1 MLTQAQKERFKQMK
15 EMSDN
20 LSRILAD
27 LINDECTQA
36 EAAEKLKISPMD
48 FSRNVSNNFVYYFR
62 KPRLL
67 SQATADQIQML
78 LESPYDKLFRDIF
91 HITDNPGYLIDF
103 DTSEKLCNV
112 MHQALNEREIRILT
126 YRYGLPVDGIESKP
140 HKFCEIAE
148 MEQVSSEYIRKIHT
162 GCIAKL
168 RSPQYSKQL
177 LVHSD
182 KYVKSLQESETM
194 VAENNKLD
202 DQIVSL
208 IHNNAILREQL
219 PTKEQ
224 LASLL
229 EDDKTDMKTA
239 MQTILSKIYGMTPKS
254 PYLPDETSVKDLEL
268 SNRITNVLLRNG
280 INTLGELKKQSRK
293 DLKRMQ
299 ALGTKSIEELTF
311 KLYSEYGIILS
322 EK

>member
-27 LINDECTQA
+27 LIEDKYTPA
-36 EAAEKLKISPMD
+36 EAAEKLDISPMD
-48 FSRNVSNNFVYYFR
+48 FSKNVSNNFVHYFK

-67 SQATADQIQML
+67 SQATANQIQML

-103 DTSEKLCNV
+103 ETSQKLCNV
-112 MHQALNEREIRILT
+112 MQQALNEHEIRILT
-126 YRYGLPVDGIESKP
+126 YRYGLPVNGTESKP

-148 MEQVSSEYIRKIHT
+148 MEQVSVEDIRKTHT
-162 GCIAKL
+162 DCIAKL

-182 KYVKSLQESETM
+182 KYVKSLHESETM

-208 IHNNAILREQL
+208 IRNNAILREQL

-224 LASLL
+224 FATLL
-229 EDDKTDMKTA
+229 EDGTTNTETA
-239 MQTILSKIYGMTPKS
+239 MQTILSKIHGITPKS
-254 PYLPDETSVKDLEL
+254 PYLPDETPVSEL
-268 SNRITNVLLRNG
+268 GFSNRVTNVLLRNG
-280 INTLGELKKQSRK
+280 INTLGELKQKSRQ
-293 DLKRMQ
+293 DLKRTQ
-299 ALGTKSIEELTF
+299 ALGTKCIEELTF

>member
-1 MLTQAQKERFKQMK
+1 MLSQTQKETFKQIK
-15 EMSDN
+15 EMTDKISC
-20 LSRILAD
+20 ILAD
-27 LINDECTQA
+27 LIDDKYTQA
-36 EAAEKLKISPMD
+36 EAAEKLNISPMD

-91 HITDNPGYLIDF
+91 HITDNSGYLIDF

-112 MHQALNEREIRILT
+112 MQQVLNEREIRILT
-126 YRYGLPVDGIESKP
+126 YRYGLPVDGNENKP

-148 MEQVSSEYIRKIHT
+148 MEQVSSEYIRKT
-162 GCIAKL
+162 YTNSIAKL

-182 KYVKSLQESETM
+182 EYVRLLQESETM
-194 VAENNKLD
+194 VAENTKLD
-202 DQIVSL
+202 NQIVSL
-208 IHNNAILREQL
+208 IRNNAILREQL
-219 PTKEQ
+219 PAKQQ

-229 EDDKTDMKTA
+229 EDGTTDMETA

-254 PYLPDETSVKDLEL
+254 PYLPDETLITDLGF
-268 SNRITNVLLRNG
+268 SNRITNVLLRGG
-280 INTLGELKKQSRK
+280 INTLGELKQKSRK
-293 DLKRMQ
+293 ELKRMH
-299 ALGTKSIEELTF
+299 ALGTKSIQEITF
-311 KLYSEYGIILS
+311 KLYSEYGIIMS